1 MPDLTLATVLAGT
14 VVIALN
20 AYVVLAGA
28 DFGGGVWDLL
38 AAGPR
43 RGRQRDLIAHA
54 IAPVWEANHVWLIL
68 AIVLLFACFPS
79 AFAELAITLHIPLT
93 LMLVGIV
100 LRGSAFTFRSYDR
113 QYDLRQEQWGRIFAI
128 ASVVTPVLLG
138 VAVGTVAAGRVGGP
152 RSGDF
157 MADFV
162 RPWLTPFAWS
172 IGLYTL
178 LLFAFL
184 AAVYL
189 TVETDDPGLQE
200 DFRARALV
208 TGGLLFF
215 AALLSLALSTGGGAP
230 RIRAGL
236 LGQPGAIPLQLATGL
251 AAVTALGALWKR
263 RYRVARVAAVA
274 QVSAILWGW
283 ALSQYPYLLPP
294 HLSIAEAAAPTITLQ
309 LTLGALV
316 VGAGVLIPSLVYLFR
331 IFKR

>member
-1 MPDLTLATVLAGT
+1 MPEITLATVLAGA

-38 AAGPR
+38 ATGPR
-43 RGRQRDLIAHA
+43 SGKQRDLVAHA
-54 IAPVWEANHVWLIL
+54 IGPVWEANHVWLIL
-68 AIVLLFACFPS
+68 AIVLLFTCFPTG
-79 AFAELAITLHIPLT
+79 FAELAITLHIPLF

-100 LRGSAFTFRSYDR
+100 LRGSAFSFRSYDR
-113 QYDLRQEQWGRIFAI
+113 EHDVRQEYWGRIFAV

-138 VAVGTVAAGRVGGP
+138 VAVGTVAAGRVGVA

-157 MADFV
+157 AADFL

-189 TVETDDPGLQE
+189 TLETDDPALQE

-208 TGGLLFF
+208 SGVLLFVG
-215 AALLSLALSTGGGAP
+215 ALVTLGLSGSAP
-230 RIRAGL
+230 RIRTGL
-236 LGQPGAIPLQLATGL
+236 LSAPSAIPVHIATGI
-251 AAVTALGALWKR
+251 AAVTALVSLWKR
-263 RYRVARVAAVA
+263 RYPLARAAAIV

-294 HLSIAEAAAPTITLQ
+294 HLSIADAAAPPITLR
-309 LTLGALV
+309 LTLGTLV